1 METEPKPRAPS
12 ASCPHQTLHWQQQE
26 ADVTLGNSLPCTSC
40 ESGTGWGEVTDGS
53 TLDSCFKHV
62 LLSHFQRRENNAA
75 CGPSIDISLLLFVVF
90 WSAVIS
96 VRARKYPVSNLIRQN
111 VHQKSNSCV
120 SFAFLQSFLLAS
132 FSMTSFSLH
141 TEENKNDHNDV
152 TFL

>member
-1 METEPKPRAPS
+1 MGTEPKPRAPS
-12 ASCPHQTLHWQQQE
+12 ASCPQQTLHWQQQE
-26 ADVTLGNSLPCTSC
+26 ADVTPGNSLPCTRC
-40 ESGTGWGEVTDGS
+40 ESGTGWLYSQFLFQT
-53 TLDSCFKHV
+53 CFIITFPEKI
-62 LLSHFQRRENNAA
+62 RENNAA
-75 CGPSIDISLLLFVVF
+75 CGPSIHISLLLFVVL

-96 VRARKYPVSNLIRQN
+96 VRARKYPVSNLICQN

-141 TEENKNDHNDV
+141 TEENKNDHNDL